1 MNRIDTLDKLQQ
13 FSTVANTFSI
23 DKLIPFEYVSTTK
36 YLDRWFS
43 SDLLDQIFNYDTE
56 AETSIEGR
64 AYKALMAAHVCFSML
79 EYSKEGE
86 ITIGDLG
93 FTRTENENTKSA
105 YAAQMKMY
113 REQQEDLAFMHVG
126 KLIEILDEDETTF
139 ADWLTSPGYTN
150 RSLLLVRSAKDFNAI
165 QRLYRMN
172 TTFIELIPNMIEVQ
186 DLELRPF
193 IGSTLINE
201 IIANAPG
208 MHADKVIARGYLITA
223 LVNLTMGLS
232 LRKGL
237 VKLTPTGAMLF
248 GHDYNT
254 STQNESAA
262 MPDHTSGT
270 YHSFLETGKR
280 YLNNARAHLVTAN
293 IITDES
299 STPTRF
305 WAS

>member
-1 MNRIDTLDKLQQ
+1 MNRIDTLDKIQQ

-23 DKLIPFEYVSTTK
+23 EKLIPFEYVSTTK
-36 YLDRWFS
+36 YLERWFS
-43 SDLLDQIFNYDTE
+43 SDLMDQIFNYDTE

-79 EYSKEGE
+79 EFSKEGE
-86 ITIGDLG
+86 IVIGDLG
-93 FTRTENENTKSA
+93 FTRNENENSKSA

-113 REQQEDLAFMHVG
+113 REQQEDLGFMHIG
-126 KLIEILDEDETTF
+126 KLIEILDEDTVTF
-139 ADWLTSPGYTN
+139 AEWLTSPGYTN
-150 RSLLLVRSAKDFNAI
+150 RSLLLVRTAKEFNAI

-186 DLELRPF
+186 DLEMRNF
-193 IGSTLINE
+193 IGSTLLDE
-201 IIANAPG
+201 IIANDPG
-208 MHADKVIARGYLITA
+208 MNADKQIARGYLVTA

-237 VKLTPTGAMLF
+237 VKLTPTGVMLF

-254 STQNESAA
+254 SSQNESAA

-270 YHSFLETGKR
+270 YHSYLETGKR

-293 IITDES
+293 IITDAS
-299 STPTRF
+299 SSSSRY
-305 WAS
+305 WA